1 MRHAVR
7 NLCVLPLALFGGQA
21 CAATAS
27 GIANGAGTASTYIGQ
42 MSALPGEAPGFE
54 AVGATQLAAS
64 GSTEPARASLHVDS
78 NMLIGGNLA
87 GSNNDQSMSMG
98 GVLKSFRN
106 VLGFEQSE
114 TEFRRKLD
122 ALVPIPASIT
132 LILLLLWLSRTI
144 WRRVHRMP
152 LGWSA

>member
-1 MRHAVR
+1 
-7 NLCVLPLALFGGQA
+7 
-21 CAATAS
+21 
-27 GIANGAGTASTYIGQ
+27 
-42 MSALPGEAPGFE
+42 
-54 AVGATQLAAS
+54 
-64 GSTEPARASLHVDS
+64 
-78 NMLIGGNLA
+78 MLIGGNLA
-87 GSNNDQSMSMG
+87 GSNNDQSTSMG

-106 VLGFEQSE
+106 VLGFEQSQ

-132 LILLLLWLSRTI
+132 LIFLLLWLSSTI